1 MSYTQPPSDI
11 DPNIF
16 REYDIRGVAGDNL
29 SVETV
34 YWIARAF
41 ATQCISQNIHKCAIG
56 GDGRI
61 STPAIRNSLSQ
72 GLSEGGLNVV
82 DIGTVPTPLLYYAT
96 HRIETGTGIMIT
108 GSHNP
113 PEYNGL
119 KMV

>member
-56 GDGRI
+56 GEAVYQRRRYKI
-61 STPAIRNSLSQ
+61 AF
-72 GLSEGGLNVV
+72 
-82 DIGTVPTPLLYYAT
+82 
-96 HRIETGTGIMIT
+96 HRD
-108 GSHNP
+108 SP
-113 PEYNGL
+113 
-119 KMV
+119 KAV

>member
-1 MSYTQPPSDI
+1 MSYTKPPSDI
-11 DPNIF
+11 DSNIF
-16 REYDIRGVAGDNL
+16 REYDIRGVADDNL

-72 GLSEGGLNVV
+72 GLTEGGLNVV
-82 DIGTVPTPLLYYAT
+82 DIGTVPTPLLYLSLIHISEPTRPY
-96 HRIETGTGIMIT
+96 
-108 GSHNP
+108 
-113 PEYNGL
+113 
-119 KMV
+119 